1 MYLRG
6 DIMQEISGESKFFK
20 SGNSFGLRL
29 TKKDKIKMHAEPG
42 DEYEKNI
49 SPDGR
54 AITFTKKKSISKDTQ
69 EMINSI
75 FNEDA
80 DLIEAL
86 KDL

>member
-1 MYLRG
+1 
-6 DIMQEISGESKFFK
+6 
-20 SGNSFGLRL
+20 
-29 TKKDKIKMHAEPG
+29 MHAEPG

-54 AITFTKKKSISKDTQ
+54 VITFTKKKSISKDTQ